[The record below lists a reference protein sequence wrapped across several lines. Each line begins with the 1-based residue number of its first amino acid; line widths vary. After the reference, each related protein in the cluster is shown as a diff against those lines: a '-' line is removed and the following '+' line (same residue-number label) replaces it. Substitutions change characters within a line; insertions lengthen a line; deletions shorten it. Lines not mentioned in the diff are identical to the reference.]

1 MPASTRRAAGAV
13 VAAIGI
19 VMALVGA
26 WVTVR
31 LGPSGEASFSAVA
44 KAPGAIVIPANVLNS
59 VDVPVRIT
67 ATRPGGGPLRVL
79 VGPSSDAAAV
89 LTTSGVSTVTGVHY
103 AAGSLELRRSG
114 AGVPPDIGSADVWRL
129 LATGAGSAGL
139 VVDQGSDSGTRSDND
154 PGKSPE
160 TAIVTSGDA
169 SALQDVKVTLEW
181 ANRAWFFKALALAT
195 AGAVIAAFALADLWQ
210 GRAVAL
216 ETDSVET
223 PAAAVPA

>member
-19 VMALVGA
+19 VMVLVGA

-31 LGPSGEASFSAVA
+31 LGPSGDASFSAVS
-44 KAPGAIVIPANVLNS
+44 KSPGAIVIPASVLNA

-67 ATRPGGGPLRVL
+67 ATRPGGAPLRVL
-79 VGPSSDAAAV
+79 VGPSNDARAI

-103 AAGSLELRRSG
+103 AAGSLELRPSG
-114 AGVPPDIGSADVWRL
+114 AGVPPDLGTSDVWRL
-129 LATGAGSAGL
+129 LATGAGTAKV

-154 PGKSPE
+154 PGRSPE
-160 TAIVTSGDA
+160 TAIVTSGDTT
-169 SALQDVKVTLEW
+169 ALHDVKVTLSW
-181 ANRAWFFKALALAT
+181 ANQAWFFKALALAT
-195 AGAVIAAFALADLWQ
+195 AGAVIAAFALYDLWQ

-216 ETDSVET
+216 ETDVAQT
-223 PAAAVPA
+223 PAATVPA